1 MIYLVYLFKVGI
13 LSIKSRGSSFYSIF
27 VLVVIQWLN
36 HGFTTSVSAPE
47 AAVKMEQ
54 DTISHVTVSHATG
67 ENYQPSK
74 YGWVDQ
80 PSKSSKIWIVHNFV
94 PQIILIFNIRNI
106 HETTI

>member
-1 MIYLVYLFKVGI
+1 MII
-13 LSIKSRGSSFYSIF
+13 INIF

-36 HGFTTSVSAPE
+36 HGFTTLVSAPE

-54 DTISHVTVSHATG
+54 DTISHVTESHVATG

-74 YGWVDQ
+74 YGWFDQ
-80 PSKSSKIWIVHNFV
+80 PSKSSRIWIVHNFL
-94 PQIILIFNIRNI
+94 PQIILILNIRNI